1 MAPDAT
7 DLDAFDRSRQ
17 HRRGVT
23 HAGTELEN
31 ALASPAGLTD
41 TWVAEVRERLAAI
54 TTAFQ
59 RHVDQSEGTT
69 GLLQEM
75 LTVAPHLAPGVTR
88 SKKDHQEILVELK
101 GLSTVIDQSDD
112 EHLVGDVR
120 ARGLVLLQH
129 ITAHRQRGADLIY
142 DAYSVDVEGGG

>member
-7 DLDAFDRSRQ
+7 DLDAFDRSRR
-17 HRRGVT
+17 HRRGVS
-23 HAGTELEN
+23 HAGTEFEN

-41 TWVAEVRERLAAI
+41 SWVQEVRERLIDVTA
-54 TTAFQ
+54 AFQ
-59 RHVDQSEGTT
+59 RHVDQSEGTG

-75 LTVAPHLAPGVTR
+75 LMVAPHLAPGVTR
-88 SKKDHQEILVELK
+88 SKRDHQEILVELK

-120 ARGLVLLQH
+120 ARGMVLLQH